1 MIYIKDKLEKEI
13 KKYCKINN
21 IEDVDDFVSK
31 CTYQGFMIIKFGTSP
46 SDNIIRENN
55 GIKEFNENDKK
66 PIGKKITR
74 EDRKEEPK
82 REEIRSKEEESESRE
97 EKKEK
102 VKVRKI
108 RVINKD

>member
-21 IEDVDDFVSK
+21 IEDVDDFVNK
-31 CTYQGFMIIKFGTSP
+31 CAYQGFMIIKFGTSP

-66 PIGKKITR
+66 LIGKKIAR

-82 REEIRSKEEESESRE
+82 REEIRSKEEESEPRE
-97 EKKEK
+97 EKKEN